1 MVLEMCD
8 SQKKRGESER
18 GKNRPKRTPGF
29 LMSHG
34 ELKKTN
40 V

>member
-1 MVLEMCD
+1 MCD

-18 GKNRPKRTPGF
+18 GKNRPKAHAWF
-29 LMSHG
+29 SD
-34 ELKKTN
+34 ESWW